1 MTDSHTN
8 SVCQDGSEIASASIS
23 ETGAVPGD
31 DRVGLTSKQ
40 LFVVKAGDG
49 SVYAGELRTE
59 ETLGNSSV
67 QISVAFAAELG
78 GESFFSGEVTVGE
91 DGEEVDAHAYQV
103 PYHDWPGDDQYAVVD
118 P

>member
-49 SVYAGELRTE
+49 SVYAGELRRRRRW
-59 ETLGNSSV
+59 ETVRRRFQSPLLRSSE
-67 QISVAFAAELG
+67 A
-78 GESFFSGEVTVGE
+78 SFSFL
-91 DGEEVDAHAYQV
+91 AK
-103 PYHDWPGDDQYAVVD
+103 
-118 P
+118 